1 MTTVFFVRH
10 AQPDFSVKNTSVRNL
25 TEEGLA
31 DRLRVAEFLEDAG
44 INAIYSSPYKRAYDT
59 VLPIAERLSIDIRTD
74 DRLRERSNG
83 EGTEPFEEY
92 AEKQWNDFSYKRT
105 NGESLGETQER
116 NIAAL
121 REILA
126 ANSNKTIVIGTHGAC
141 ISTIVNYYNPE
152 FGFTDFMR
160 ILNFMPFVVK
170 FVFEGEKIISI
181 EELFHIEKVFISP
194 DTKK

>member
-1 MTTVFFVRH
+1 MTTVYFIRH
-10 AQPDFSVKNTSVRNL
+10 AQPDFSVKNTSVRSL

-31 DRLRVAEFLEDAG
+31 DRLKAADFLENSE
-44 INAIYSSPYKRAYDT
+44 ISAIYSSPYKRAYDT
-59 VLPIAERLSIDIRTD
+59 VLPIAERRTINIKTD

-83 EGTEPFEEY
+83 EGAEPFEEY
-92 AEKQWNDFSYKRT
+92 AEKQWNDFSYKRP
-105 NGESLGETQER
+105 NGESLGETQNR

-126 ANSNKTIVIGTHGAC
+126 ANRNKTIAIGTHSAC
-141 ISTIVNYYNPE
+141 LSTIINYYKPE
-152 FGFTDFMR
+152 FRFADFMR
-160 ILNFMPFVVK
+160 ILNFMPFIVK

-181 EELFHIEKVFISP
+181 EELFHIEKVFINP